1 MSNAVFT
8 SLTDIKPET
17 VKWLWE
23 GRIPFGKVT
32 LLESEPGVGKSTL
45 TLELAARVSRG
56 APMPLEKTHLPPSN
70 VVIFSGDDG
79 LADTVR
85 PRLDV
90 AGADLS
96 RIFAVDREIEKEDL
110 AKLHPALIILD
121 PLPSYICMSCERN
134 PVDVMRKL
142 GELAKE
148 TGAAILAV
156 QCVSDDMKDE
166 WLPEFYGTPRTV
178 LQLTPVGHGGRRLAL
193 SKSNLRHSPDVHPL
207 VYYID
212 NEDGQARIVNWSDG
226 R

>member
-8 SLTDIKPET
+8 SLADIPPET
-17 VKWLWE
+17 VRWLWE
-23 GRIPFGKVT
+23 GRIPLGKVT

-56 APMPLEKTHLPPSN
+56 APMPHEKAHSDPAN
-70 VVIFSGDDG
+70 VIIFSGDDG

-90 AGADLS
+90 AGADLTKV
-96 RIFAVDREIEKEDL
+96 FAVDREIDEEDVAEL
-110 AKLHPALIILD
+110 KPALIILD
-121 PLPSYICMSCERN
+121 PLPSYICMSCEQG
-134 PVDVMRKL
+134 PVEVMRKL
-142 GELAKE
+142 GRLAKA

-156 QCVSDDMKDE
+156 QCVSEDLKDE

-178 LQLTPVGHGGRRLAL
+178 LQLTTVGHGGRRLAL
-193 SKSNLRHSPDVHPL
+193 SKSNFRHSPDVHAL

-212 NEDGQARIVNWSDG
+212 DEDGQARIVNWSDG